1 MYDMGYLRFFAD
13 RKEVVVGISTIIYCL
28 MSGSFAE
35 IHMNSGK
42 VYKTKMKFTDIEN
55 SLGERFIKIHRG
67 CVVSAMAIHE
77 ITDKINLNNG
87 ETLIYTKRK
96 KKEIINRLHEI

>member
-42 VYKTKMKFTDIEN
+42 VYI
-55 SLGERFIKIHRG
+55 SLLMI
-67 CVVSAMAIHE
+67 
-77 ITDKINLNNG
+77 INLRDYG
-87 ETLIYTKRK
+87 ESHSGILI
-96 KKEIINRLHEI
+96 L